1 MRSVLIR
8 KIGGIVG
15 LLAILLTT
23 LVPAASQMIERG
35 RIESTLASFCTA
47 DVSSNP
53 EHRPDDHAAHWQACG
68 YCSITAHT
76 PFMAPP
82 EHAQR
87 VGSIG
92 GSARIATG
100 RVTATPCAPILAA
113 KPRAPPS
120 FA

>member
-35 RIESTLASFCTA
+35 RIESTLASFCSA
-47 DVSSNP
+47 GVSSNP
-53 EHRPDDHAAHWQACG
+53 KQTPDDHAAHWQACG
-68 YCSITAHT
+68 YCSFTAHT

-82 EHAQR
+82 KHTQR
-87 VGSIG
+87 AASIE

-100 RVTATPCAPILAA
+100 RVATTPYAPILAA